1 MGWVNGPEQGDGKW
15 DGPCRAVPSLRSI
28 KDSPSGGVVRAGQVV
43 SMGRRGGIAAALP
56 VMPVGWGREVVVAQ
70 KSWRE
75 WVWWLGR
82 PGFLGQQK
90 TAGELPAV
98 NEG

>member
-1 MGWVNGPEQGDGKW
+1 MGWVNVPEQGDGKW

-43 SMGRRGGIAAALP
+43 SMGGRGGIAAALP
-56 VMPVGWGREVVVAQ
+56 VMTVGWGREVGCVEVLAG
-70 KSWRE
+70 
-75 WVWWLGR
+75 VGLVGR
-82 PGFLGQQK
+82 SGFLGQQK

-98 NEG
+98 DEG